1 MGRRGHG
8 PPPGLRQ
15 NPPGPGRY
23 HSTLPHLPSPRPGRW
38 TPPLSLTSASTV
50 AMAGAPER
58 SPAPSAAPHASAPPL
73 SPHSSQW
80 RRSAGQRACVRQHGG
95 PHGAPLAVRCNGGA
109 CQEAAVQ
116 LEQGWD
122 GDRRSPTFPS
132 LVLVTVVPGS
142 PKRGCSPSHRGFH
155 LTTHGSNSAHTAL
168 HSEEHPTEHKFANA
182 QEHPETYRRSMQD
195 PRRSQKSIRAPGREL
210 PH

>member
-58 SPAPSAAPHASAPPL
+58 SPAPSAAPHALAPPL

-80 RRSAGQRACVRQHGG
+80 RRSAGQRACARQHGG
-95 PHGAPLAVRCNGGA
+95 PRGAPLAVRRHGGA
-109 CQEAAVQ
+109 RQAAAVR
-116 LEQGWD
+116 LERGWGWAEDGVRRGQGSH
-122 GDRRSPTFPS
+122 GDRAPRSPRTASPAPQTTDSS
-132 LVLVTVVPGS
+132 LLAPRAPETAGLAPRTAGFVP
-142 PKRGCSPSHRGFH
+142 
-155 LTTHGSNSAHTAL
+155 
-168 HSEEHPTEHKFANA
+168 HPRPQLATPPCPPRSGAA
-182 QEHPETYRRSMQD
+182 GGQEHPPFLTER
-195 PRRSQKSIRAPGREL
+195 
-210 PH
+210 

>member
-58 SPAPSAAPHASAPPL
+58 SPAPSAAPHALAPPL

-80 RRSAGQRACVRQHGG
+80 RRSAGHRACATQHGG
-95 PHGAPLAVRCNGGA
+95 PRVGLLPPYGVMAAPVRRLPYSWSRAGG
-109 CQEAAVQ
+109 VWDGDGVRRG
-116 LEQGWD
+116 QGWD
-122 GDRRSPTFPS
+122 GDRRGDGAPRPHRHPQSADS
-132 LVLVTVVPGS
+132 LLFVPRRQHQPLTPRVL
-142 PKRGCSPSHRGFH
+142 SHR
-155 LTTHGSNSAHTAL
+155 
-168 HSEEHPTEHKFANA
+168 
-182 QEHPETYRRSMQD
+182 
-195 PRRSQKSIRAPGREL
+195 PRRGGGESTS
-210 PH
+210 HS